1 MMKSL
6 RFLMAAAVLAIA
18 TTSAQAI
25 TILSYDVDAGSGFGN
40 PQSDLVGAA
49 SELAT
54 LGGQNFGGINGT
66 TGSNIAI
73 SDHVLN
79 TNSELATTD
88 VAGGVVP
95 FSYDVKVWV
104 NGNMLDSVNFL
115 VTGKFTITNIAGGPG
130 GSITQ
135 AFLLTSPLMNSG
147 MSAITNTVVDFNF
160 ASFDQLDPAQFPGPL
175 FGPYKWTT
183 GGLGQASAITYRLQA
198 GVPEPGSMALLFGAG
213 VTGLVF
219 IRRRK

>member
-6 RFLMAAAVLAIA
+6 RFLMAAAVMAIA

-25 TILSYDVDAGSGFGN
+25 TILSYDTDLGTGFGS
-40 PQSDLVGAA
+40 PLSDLFGID

-54 LGGQNFGGINGT
+54 LPGQNFGGINGT
-66 TGSNIAI
+66 AGSNIAI

-88 VAGGVVP
+88 TVGGVIP

-104 NGNMLDSVNFL
+104 NGNVADFAIFT
-115 VTGKFTITNIAGGPG
+115 VTGSFTITDIAGGPG
-130 GSITQ
+130 GGVNQT
-135 AFLLTSPLMNSG
+135 FLLTSPVLNSDT
-147 MSAITNTVVDFNF
+147 SAISNTVIDFNF
-160 ASFDQLDPAQFPGPL
+160 VSFDELDPPQFLGPL

-183 GGLGQASAITYRLQA
+183 GGIGQASALTYRLTA
-198 GVPEPGSMALLFGAG
+198 GVPEPGSLALLLGAG
-213 VTGLVF
+213 VTGLLFV
-219 IRRRK
+219 RRRK